1 MAVLY
6 VFAGLPGTGK
16 TTLSRRL
23 ARDIAAVHLRIDTI
37 ENAFSSGGARLTG
50 PEAFLIAYE
59 IAADNLRLGLSVI
72 ADAVNALPV
81 TRLAWSNVAS
91 TCGAELVQI
100 EIVCSDKME
109 HRKRVVSRLPEPNAP
124 KLISWSD
131 VVNREY
137 QPWHERNH
145 CLDSAGRAC
154 DETYSELRRL
164 LGLAHMVPKSAAR

>member
-1 MAVLY
+1 MRSAIMATLY
-6 VFAGLPGTGK
+6 VFGGLPGTGK

-23 ARDIAAVHLRIDTI
+23 AADIAAVHLRIDTI
-37 ENAFSSGGARLTG
+37 ENAFSAAGTPLTG

-91 TCGAELVQI
+91 TCGAQLVAI
-100 EIVCSDKME
+100 EIRCSDETE
-109 HRKRVVSRLPEPNAP
+109 HRSRVESRLPEAGAP
-124 KLISWSD
+124 ESISWSA

-137 QPWHERNH
+137 QPWHTRNH
-145 CLDSAGRAC
+145 LLDTAARTC
-154 DETYSELRRL
+154 DESYSELRRL
-164 LGLAHMVPKSAAR
+164 LRARTS